1 MTKQRLGRGVKRIV
15 VLSVAAI
22 SLLVGFSSVNV
33 SAAPTAVT
41 GLNTHSLKRQEQ
53 HKPPAPEQPPHDY
66 CSVLGSL
73 VEPFI
78 NWHDVQRCY
87 QSVPFNA
94 ADADAT
100 LSTLYTYYRDYYIF
114 IDSAMLENQAKPF
127 TNPPVD
133 ILKGLDEISQ
143 KRYKSDFEFHTDVEL
158 LINRLND
165 AHANYMRKC
174 FFLFTLSLRK

>member
-15 VLSVAAI
+15 ILSVAAI
-22 SLLVGFSSVNV
+22 SVLAGFSSVNV
-33 SAAPTAVT
+33 SAAPTVVT
-41 GLNTHSLKRQEQ
+41 GLDPHNLKRQEQ
-53 HKPPAPEQPPHDY
+53 PKPAAPDQPLPDY
-66 CSVLGSL
+66 CSVLSNL
-73 VEPFI
+73 EEPFI
-78 NWHDVQRCY
+78 AWLDVQRCY
-87 QSVPFNA
+87 QSIPYNA
-94 ADADAT
+94 ADADVI

-133 ILKGLDEISQ
+133 ILKELDEISR
-143 KRYKSDFEFHTDVEL
+143 KRYKGDFEFQADIEL

-174 FFLFTLSLRK
+174 F